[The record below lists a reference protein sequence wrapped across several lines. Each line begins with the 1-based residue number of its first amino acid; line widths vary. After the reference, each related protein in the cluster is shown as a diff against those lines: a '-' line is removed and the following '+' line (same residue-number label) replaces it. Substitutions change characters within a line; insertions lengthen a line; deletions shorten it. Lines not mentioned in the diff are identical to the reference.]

1 MKGYWLIAILTILI
15 FVRSVTAQ
23 EVFTDVTTEAGINHS
38 FRVFQGTFGGGATV
52 IDYNNDGWE
61 DLFVAG
67 GVGSDVLYQNRG
79 DGTFADVT
87 VQAGL
92 SLNDTLITQGAISA
106 DINKD
111 GWIDLF
117 LTTLASVSF
126 GRVIPR
132 ASEILYLNNGDGTFT
147 DVSVEY
153 GFSKIKTFGTGA
165 TFGDINGDGYPDLFV
180 GNYFDHF
187 TGELDKLNTGVI
199 TGTQM
204 PSTDQLYVNINGKSF
219 VSVGQEFGMHHT
231 GFGFGGVFT
240 DFDNDRDLD
249 LYVVNDFGNRATS
262 NQLYKNEYPR
272 QEFVEVSKE
281 MKVDF
286 GINAMGIAVGDFDD
300 NGWLDYVVTNIA
312 VSPFIVNRGDGQPFL
327 EQATAVG
334 TGFGSLLVEGTSSV
348 APVSWGSNFFD
359 YDHDMDLDLF
369 ICNGALNP
377 PVTPNPNLFLV
388 FNGKIYE
395 NKSEELLLNDHG
407 LGRGSVTFDYDNDGD
422 LDLFIV
428 NQRPTENAAQAK
440 SVKSKLFRNDAS
452 AGNWLKVKLN
462 GINSVT
468 RGLGSRV
475 EIVVNGKKMIRE
487 IDGGSSH
494 ESHNSTIAHFGLAEN
509 TIVDSVIVKWIGGG
523 TQHIVDVSANQT
535 LDIVEDT
542 SVGIKSP
549 FKEGK
554 VKIFPSYFQELVTI
568 EYELPKH
575 TVHRL
580 AVIDELGKQMEVLV
594 DSEKGFFG
602 KIEWDVPDY
611 LMPGLYFFV
620 VYTEEEKF
628 IARGF
633 KK

>member
-1 MKGYWLIAILTILI
+1 MTNHLI
-15 FVRSVTAQ
+15 FKILWCISFVSSAMAQ
-23 EVFTDVTTEAGINHS
+23 GKFTDVTSDAGINHS
-38 FRVFQGTFGGGATV
+38 FRVFQGTFGGGVAV

-61 DLFVAG
+61 DLFIAG
-67 GVGSDVLYQNRG
+67 GVGSDSFYENNG
-79 DGTFADVT
+79 NGTFTNVT
-87 VQAGL
+87 TATGL
-92 SLNDTLITQGAISA
+92 SLNDTLITQGAVAA
-106 DINKD
+106 DVNKD
-111 GWIDLF
+111 GFIDL
-117 LTTLASVSF
+117 LVTTLASVSF
-126 GRVIPR
+126 GNVIPR
-132 ASEILYLNNGDGTFT
+132 ASEILYINNGDKTFRDAT
-147 DVSVEY
+147 VEY
-153 GFSKIKTFGTGA
+153 GLSKIKTFGTGA
-165 TFGDINGDGYPDLFV
+165 AFGDINGDGYPDLFV

-187 TGELDKLNTGVI
+187 TGELDKLNSGVI
-199 TGTQM
+199 TGAQK
-204 PSTDQLYVNINGKSF
+204 PSTDQFYINLRGKSF
-219 VSVGQEFGMHHT
+219 ISSGPDFGIDHT
-231 GFGFGGVFT
+231 GFGFGGIFT

-249 LYVVNDFGNRATS
+249 LYVVNDFGNRATR
-262 NQLYKNEYPR
+262 NRLYKNEYPR
-272 QEFVEVSKE
+272 QGFTEISNLME
-281 MKVDF
+281 VDF
-286 GINAMGIAVGDFDD
+286 GINAMGTSAGDYDG

-312 VSPFIVNRGDGQPFL
+312 VSPFMVNRGGVQPFL

-334 TGFGSLLVEGTSSV
+334 TGFGSVIVDGTSSV
-348 APVSWGSNFFD
+348 APVSWGCNFFD

-377 PVTPNPNLFLV
+377 PVTPNPNLFLEFTGKV
-388 FNGKIYE
+388 FV
-395 NKSEELLLNDHG
+395 NKSEEILLNDHG

-428 NQRPTENAAQAK
+428 NQRPTENAALARSTK
-440 SVKSKLFRNDAS
+440 SILFRNDAS
-452 AGNWLKVKLN
+452 SGNWLKVKLKGVN
-462 GINSVT
+462 ATT

-475 EIVVNGKKMIRE
+475 EIVVNGNKMIRE

-523 TQHIVDVSANQT
+523 IQHLIDVPANQT
-535 LDIVEDT
+535 LDIIEDT

-549 FKEGK
+549 FKQGK

-594 DSEKGFFG
+594 DDEKGFFG
-602 KIEWDVPDY
+602 KIEWDVPNY
-611 LMPGLYFFV
+611 LKPGLYFFI